1 TGGIPESMARARRLR
16 QKLTA
21 AARGT
26 DGAQF
31 CTLLRDGRHE
41 AHASTRTR
49 EYSEAATGPC
59 GGVQLEPDLAQSAGC
74 GHAAAVERP
83 RGDAFFAVYLLLTR
97 QENRNRLS
105 GSRISISCTKSV
117 TESRSSTRS
126 SARLV
131 MSKISYLYPGL
142 LGSVTSLSNSVGA
155 LANTYS
161 YDSFGKLTASTGT

>member
-1 TGGIPESMARARRLR
+1 MTRFSGERSLKSILRSSPLTGGVPESTAGARRLR

-21 AARGT
+21 AARRTGGT
-26 DGAQF
+26 QLCA
-31 CTLLRDGRHE
+31 LLRDGRHE
-41 AHASTRTR
+41 ADKSTRTR

-59 GGVQLEPDLAQSAGC
+59 GGVQLEPDPAASAGC

-97 QENRNRLS
+97 RENRNRLS

-117 TESRSSTRS
+117 IESRSSTRS

-131 MSKISYLYPGL
+131 VPKVSYFHPGL
-142 LGSVTSLSNSVGA
+142 LGMIGVEVQ
-155 LANTYS
+155 
-161 YDSFGKLTASTGT
+161 KCV